1 MNRTQTEQKRV
12 YSKEQ
17 LPMILGADEIAA
29 TLGISRAKA
38 YQLFHRNDFPSIKI
52 DKRLLV
58 NRDRFFAWLD
68 NQCQ

>member
-17 LPMILGADEIAA
+17 LPMILGAAEIAA

>member
-38 YQLFHRNDFPSIKI
+38 YQLFHRNDFPAIKI

>member
-38 YQLFHRNDFPSIKI
+38 YQLFHRDDFPSIKI